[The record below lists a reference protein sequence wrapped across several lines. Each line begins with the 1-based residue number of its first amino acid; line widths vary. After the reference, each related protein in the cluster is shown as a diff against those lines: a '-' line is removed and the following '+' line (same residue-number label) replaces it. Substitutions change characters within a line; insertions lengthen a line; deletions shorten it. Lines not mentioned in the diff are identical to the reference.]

1 MRGVQLHD
9 AYHFN
14 NNLIEAKLLLG
25 RTYLQM
31 DDYDKALRYIR
42 ESLSIDSDNATIQG
56 HLDEIIKN
64 KAEINT
70 QKMQQAEN

>member
-1 MRGVQLHD
+1 MASTTSSISPPD
-9 AYHFN
+9 
-14 NNLIEAKLLLG
+14 
-25 RTYLQM
+25 RTCYTRATNSLTSPAFQ
-31 DDYDKALRYIR
+31 ALRYIR

-56 HLDEIIKN
+56 HFDEIIKN